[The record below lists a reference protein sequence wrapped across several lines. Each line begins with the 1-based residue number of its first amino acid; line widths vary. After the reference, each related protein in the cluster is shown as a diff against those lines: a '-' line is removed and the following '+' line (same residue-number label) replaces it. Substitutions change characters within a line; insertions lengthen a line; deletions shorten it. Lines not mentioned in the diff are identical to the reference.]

1 MKLYSN
7 RGRFVV
13 SSGQEKGEYA
23 FARQV
28 SNGYGWIKIPSKVRI
43 CESIWM
49 LLIMR
54 FSGRFSIKKVIFC
67 CDRIPVKFGRVVRSL
82 LRSAMSMERRG
93 CWLSHWFLSLVD
105 AGRSSSYVICFFG
118 VSGNLKSALTYSVII
133 STNLDVDG
141 FKIVAED
148 IPRRNSVSSPA
159 KNSRLLFIEIPVFGC
174 HSYMFHWYILLHF
187 F

>member
-13 SSGQEKGEYA
+13 SNGQEKGEYA

-67 CDRIPVKFGRVVRSL
+67 CDRIPVKFGRIVRFL

-93 CWLSHWFLSLVD
+93 CWHSHWFLSLVD
-105 AGRSSSYVICFFG
+105 AGRSSSYVICFWCERKLEIRPDLLCHHFNQLG
-118 VSGNLKSALTYSVII
+118 RGRVRISLSGHS
-133 STNLDVDG
+133 ST
-141 FKIVAED
+141 
-148 IPRRNSVSSPA
+148 
-159 KNSRLLFIEIPVFGC
+159 
-174 HSYMFHWYILLHF
+174 
-187 F
+187 